1 MKVDVLRGGNFVG
14 TSLVWA
20 FQKRGVRWG
29 WNMKSSSWG
38 LWMMTQELESRGDG
52 GQEGGGVGGHTED
65 GVLTIPWVISQLS
78 MGSSWSAGLSSPFTL
93 SWINNRTTP
102 YTREEKVAGPPPEHS
117 TQCRER
123 DRGEVKYARD
133 DRHLKKRGGEN
144 GEKVHSIKMKM
155 RKIKGGNSLK

>member
-1 MKVDVLRGGNFVG
+1 
-14 TSLVWA
+14 
-20 FQKRGVRWG
+20 
-29 WNMKSSSWG
+29 MKSAEFSLWG
-38 LWMMTQELESRGDG
+38 IILLPNAGVQHLHMTWNWTLLWGKRLVVLGFLKHSRTEWWDEAEKWGAACEDYG
-52 GQEGGGVGGHTED
+52 TCRRRMRAGVMADMRGGVGGHTED

-102 YTREEKVAGPPPEHS
+102 YTREEREQAPPQHS

-133 DRHLKKRGGEN
+133 DFH
-144 GEKVHSIKMKM
+144 
-155 RKIKGGNSLK
+155 